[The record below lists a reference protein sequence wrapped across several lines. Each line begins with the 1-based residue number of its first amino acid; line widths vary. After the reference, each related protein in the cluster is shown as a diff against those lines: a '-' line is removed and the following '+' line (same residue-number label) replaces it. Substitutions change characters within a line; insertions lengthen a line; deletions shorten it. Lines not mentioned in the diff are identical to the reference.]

1 MYKEFLYITRGP
13 HKGKMGECVTT
24 AELRGVI
31 EHVGILCLGEICYAA
46 PEDVVKVPMMEEYKD
61 FSDRKAI
68 AS

>member
-13 HKGKMGECVTT
+13 HKGKLGECVTT
-24 AELRGVI
+24 FTNRGVM
-31 EHVGILCLGEICYAA
+31 EYVGILYFGEICYAA
-46 PEDVVKVPMMEEYKD
+46 PEDVVKAPIMEE